1 MPRPGQRCCA
11 PSASTVPRRN
21 AAARKP
27 PSRCSARSAAPEP
40 LLRLPA
46 TAEQQRNRRRML
58 SSWPTAAAH
67 VAASTTAAAAA
78 GSGSSPS
85 AAVASRPKRAAAAR
99 CAIGD
104 RAPSAAG
111 RGRGSRQRAQRRR
124 RAAPNAAVLSG
135 SAAWAAA
142 PAASPRPGCTSR
154 RSRSRIVPH
163 GRQGSY
169 HATACNRASG
179 VSGVRQLGLGLP
191 ASRVSGF
198 GPAALRPL
206 LCTVCKLYP
215 LTDLKGSVSFAAN
228 LPYSVGR
235 GSTWWVFLY
244 GGIITRRREDPA
256 QSLQL
261 TASSSGCRQ
270 RPERYRCQL
279 FALFWPCTS

>member
-27 PSRCSARSAAPEP
+27 PSRCSARSAAPEL

-85 AAVASRPKRAAAAR
+85 AAVASRPKRAAAVR

-111 RGRGSRQRAQRRR
+111 RGRVARPRGQRRR
-124 RAAPNAAVLSG
+124 RAAPGAAVLGAGAAVLSG

-142 PAASPRPGCTSR
+142 PAASPRPGCPSR
-154 RSRSRIVPH
+154 RSRSRISAPRKAGELSCHSVQPCP
-163 GRQGSY
+163 R
-169 HATACNRASG
+169 
-179 VSGVRQLGLGLP
+179 V
-191 ASRVSGF
+191 SRVS
-198 GPAALRPL
+198 ASLDWACRPHVCLDSGL
-206 LCTVCKLYP
+206 LPCVP
-215 LTDLKGSVSFAAN
+215 S
-228 LPYSVGR
+228 
-235 GSTWWVFLY
+235 
-244 GGIITRRREDPA
+244 
-256 QSLQL
+256 
-261 TASSSGCRQ
+261 
-270 RPERYRCQL
+270 
-279 FALFWPCTS
+279 FALFVICIRSPTSKVRSLSPRTCTTQWGAALPGGCFSTAESSPDDGRTLHNRCS